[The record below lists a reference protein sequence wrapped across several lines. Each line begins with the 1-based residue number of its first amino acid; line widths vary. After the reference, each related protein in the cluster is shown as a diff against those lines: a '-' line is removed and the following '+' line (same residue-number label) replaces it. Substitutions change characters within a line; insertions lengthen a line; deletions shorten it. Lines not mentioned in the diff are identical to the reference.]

1 MCVNHQKDVKLKAV
15 CAPRRSRSPAAT
27 RAVSVPLSR
36 QFDLDEPLLRSVTPA
51 HQHPRARIR
60 RVEKLPPPNAVAI
73 NPRTRML
80 KTWKNQGERGYWT
93 AHLSSMAAPEIL
105 IVLSLYAR
113 SRTRTQGES
122 NPRAL
127 TRMNKGEC
135 YRSQALHQSWPR
147 KPPASNPL
155 ARLREPLPLSQRRWH
170 PGCKA
175 RQGAKSR
182 RCGKAGACTSHR
194 QRRCHGSASAKS
206 TSQNLRC
213 CHESASASVPERG
226 QNPNPKS
233 RHQHERASANAARR
247 RKATQTRANVSP
259 AGRRE
264 SRRARTSC
272 PLGRDQTLGSWREVA
287 EGANFRV
294 EKAC

>member
-1 MCVNHQKDVKLKAV
+1 
-15 CAPRRSRSPAAT
+15 
-27 RAVSVPLSR
+27 
-36 QFDLDEPLLRSVTPA
+36 
-51 HQHPRARIR
+51 
-60 RVEKLPPPNAVAI
+60 
-73 NPRTRML
+73 
-80 KTWKNQGERGYWT
+80 
-93 AHLSSMAAPEIL
+93 MAAPEIL
-105 IVLSLYAR
+105 IVLGLYAR
-113 SRTRTQGES
+113 SWTRTQGES

-155 ARLREPLPLSQRRWH
+155 ARLREPLPLSPRRWH

-175 RQGAKSR
+175 RQGAKLR

-233 RHQHERASANAARR
+233 RHRHERASANAARR